1 MAQKKLLP
9 LGVLGALSCFMAPVF
24 FSFHS
29 TWVTSDKTSLF
40 ERRAKFCLDL
50 YERPCDPVGGGA
62 RLTPSPATFNIYL
75 HVQNSPRPCYFP
87 TVGAN
92 HTLCLTTKVFP

>member
-1 MAQKKLLP
+1 AQKKLLP

-40 ERRAKFCLDL
+40 ERRAEIFIDL
-50 YERPCDPVGGGA
+50 YKRAGNPLAGGGHP
-62 RLTPSPATFNIYL
+62 TPKPPPLNNDLQVNKT
-75 HVQNSPRPCYFP
+75 PRPCHFQRLEH
-87 TVGAN
+87 N